1 MKIIKILFCS
11 IFCSLIVSGLFSQGT
26 YNGSGSV
33 TKGRGITTNPNIFS
47 GCPGS
52 RVSAIGTITS
62 LDKKNWILPAENNFL
77 GAVKLSD
84 LYNECNNVRPAN
96 LNGVNLNNVPIT
108 EIDFNGDIITGFIF
122 SDNYFELYINGKIVG
137 VDPVP
142 YTPFNSCIV
151 RFKVKRP
158 YTISVLLI
166 DWEENLGLGTENNNG
181 NLFHAGDGGF
191 IAQFSDGTVTDTSWR
206 AQTYYIAPIE
216 NLSTI
221 VELPDSTRS
230 TASASTSPSCK
241 DSCFAIHYNIP
252 KDWNNNFFNDSA
264 WPKAKTYS
272 ANQVTNSVSY
282 TNFAS
287 TAWKNADFIWTS
299 NLILDNIVL
308 ARKTVGN
315 LTGTSNLADV
325 PFIQIENP
333 FFENIILNCN
343 AILNNAEIRLTD
355 LSGRE
360 IQNWNT
366 VRKNNNEKIEL
377 KINTELLDGIYI
389 FTIKDKNIYKA
400 VKLIHCKK

>member
-191 IAQFSDGTVTDTSWR
+191 IAQFS
-206 AQTYYIAPIE
+206 
-216 NLSTI
+216 
-221 VELPDSTRS
+221 
-230 TASASTSPSCK
+230 
-241 DSCFAIHYNIP
+241 
-252 KDWNNNFFNDSA
+252 
-264 WPKAKTYS
+264 
-272 ANQVTNSVSY
+272 
-282 TNFAS
+282 
-287 TAWKNADFIWTS
+287 
-299 NLILDNIVL
+299 
-308 ARKTVGN
+308 
-315 LTGTSNLADV
+315 
-325 PFIQIENP
+325 
-333 FFENIILNCN
+333 
-343 AILNNAEIRLTD
+343 
-355 LSGRE
+355 
-360 IQNWNT
+360 
-366 VRKNNNEKIEL
+366 
-377 KINTELLDGIYI
+377 
-389 FTIKDKNIYKA
+389 
-400 VKLIHCKK
+400 